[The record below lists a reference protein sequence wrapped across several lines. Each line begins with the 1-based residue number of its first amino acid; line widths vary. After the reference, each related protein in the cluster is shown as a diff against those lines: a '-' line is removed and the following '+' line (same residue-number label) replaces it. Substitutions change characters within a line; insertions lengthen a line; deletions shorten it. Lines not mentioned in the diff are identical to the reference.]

1 MSKRVLDVGNCNP
14 DHSSITY
21 LLESNFDVEVSRT
34 HGLDD
39 TMQTLQSQSFD
50 LILVNRVMDRDGSP
64 GLEIIQQIK
73 DLPSQAQ
80 TPVIMITN
88 YPDFQQAAIAAGA
101 VEGFGKAELGDET
114 TLDKLNAHLS

>member
-1 MSKRVLDVGNCNP
+1 MSKRVLAVGNCNP

-34 HGLDD
+34 HGLED
-39 TMQTLQSQSFD
+39 TLQALQSQSFD

-73 DLPSQAQ
+73 DLPSQVQ
-80 TPVIMITN
+80 TSVMMITN

-114 TLDKLNAHLS
+114 TLDKLNAHLG

>member
-34 HGLDD
+34 HGLED
-39 TMQTLQSQSFD
+39 TLQTLQSQLFD

-80 TPVIMITN
+80 TPVMMITN